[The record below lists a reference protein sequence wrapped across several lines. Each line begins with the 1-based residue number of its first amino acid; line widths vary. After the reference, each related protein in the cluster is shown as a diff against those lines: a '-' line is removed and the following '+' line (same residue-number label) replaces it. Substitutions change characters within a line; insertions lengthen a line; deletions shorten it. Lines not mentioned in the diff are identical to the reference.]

1 MRLEIS
7 NRTPEQIASEI
18 NFIKEESG
26 KMLLSN
32 AVEIGRRLT
41 EAKELVPHGE
51 WLKWLTESVSYSRST
66 ASRLMKTFREYGS
79 ILSSPEGEE
88 RANGASMQH
97 LNYTQGLILFGI
109 PLEDRHHFIADNDV
123 GNKSQRELRQTI
135 NERGRTPQ
143 EENLQEPEN
152 QVTQKQGSTEEA
164 EEAEAEEKEEEEEEE
179 KVIDKPMELIPV
191 ERKIIKPKTVPPAEN
206 THADSMKYDA
216 QYAMHRDNMLSAY
229 GELLKTLVDLNRVD
243 PVKKE
248 VNRKEALKIATNMVE
263 TLKKYPPG
271 IKTNLN
277 IKKERD

>member
-1 MRLEIS
+1 MNMEIS

-66 ASRLMKTFREYGS
+66 ASRLMKTFREYGP
-79 ILSSPEGEE
+79 ILSSPVGEE
-88 RANGASMQH
+88 RPNGASMQH

-109 PLEDRHHFIADNDV
+109 PLEDRDQFIADNDV
-123 GNKSQRELRQTI
+123 GNMSQRELRQTI
-135 NERGRTPQ
+135 NENSRTPQ
-143 EENLQEPEN
+143 EENLHEPKN
-152 QVTQKQGSTEEA
+152 QVTLKQEEA
-164 EEAEAEEKEEEEEEE
+164 EEAA
-179 KVIDKPMELIPV
+179 DKPMNKPMDKLMEPIRV
-191 ERKIIKPKTVPPAEN
+191 ERKIIKPKTVQTALPTEN
-206 THADSMKYDA
+206 TNTNSMKYHA

-229 GELLKTLVDLNRVD
+229 GELLKTLVALNRVD

-248 VNRKEALKIATNMVE
+248 ANREEALKITTNMSE
-263 TLKKYPPG
+263 TLKKYPPA
-271 IKTNLN
+271 IK
-277 IKKERD
+277 II